1 MPMKIAVSGASGQF
15 GQSAVDKLLHS
26 IDPADLILVSRS
38 PARLADY
45 AARGCQVRQGDFDDP
60 AGLARAFAGADRLLL
75 ISGTRVG
82 KRIPQHAA
90 AIEAAKAAGVGH
102 IVYTSF
108 LGANNPD
115 NHSEAVKDHRGT
127 QVLLAAS
134 GLNWTAMR
142 DAQYADAVTDVMVHS
157 MVNDGVM
164 LSVAGDGRMPFVWR
178 DDCVDAAVAVLTGR
192 GHENRGYDITGPD
205 LVSYREVGALI
216 GEFTGQMV
224 RVDLTDEAG
233 LYAVFDSLGVPR
245 EPIDN
250 FVASG
255 NPWNSNDMVSFEV
268 AVRDGRFAVES
279 TDFERITGRRPRS
292 LRALFEARSVRPQDK
307 GTGHG

>member
-1 MPMKIAVSGASGQF
+1 MKIAVSGASGQF